1 MQKQQEAVIAI
12 HHGHHLI
19 GHWTKARVALHNADQ
34 GRRHSHLNGIGNCG
48 WCGAGEQGHQAQI
61 GVILSS
67 EAGEG
72 FSEPLTWL
80 VDHHDRHHRRGGMGW
95 TLRHGKRQGHRHG
108 HRHDLPTYR

>member
-1 MQKQQEAVIAI
+1 MAI

-19 GHWTKARVALHNADQ
+19 GHWTKTRVALHNAHQ
-34 GRRHSHLNGIGNCG
+34 GRRHSHLNRIGNGG